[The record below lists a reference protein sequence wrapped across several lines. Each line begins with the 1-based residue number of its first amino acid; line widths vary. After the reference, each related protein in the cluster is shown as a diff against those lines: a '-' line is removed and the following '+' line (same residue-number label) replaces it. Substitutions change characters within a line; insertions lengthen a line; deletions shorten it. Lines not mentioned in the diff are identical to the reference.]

1 MDFNIKKINRLKTLI
16 TIFLVFLAG
25 LCLYVFE
32 DVFEGME
39 EKLVNLRSSLSTDG
53 GLYSGKFAH
62 HDDRIV
68 IISINDLTQYEAAKS
83 RELNLS
89 RWPWSRKIWA
99 QVVEYLERQ
108 NPELIVL
115 DLNFSNYEDITLNY
129 SSADVVL
136 AGTLSKYDNVILSTG
151 LRTSYEDT
159 NTINSA
165 KILDNFDNPF
175 LPAANQLD
183 IEITNPEIDNN
194 ISFYSHTPIPDI
206 YTKNTYMAV
215 TNLPVEKREDMVSR
229 SQPVY
234 KLLKGNRTYYLPS
247 IPLAVLLKH
256 SGAKEVRFLNDSIL
270 AGNYKIPLD
279 KNGQVLIN
287 WHGRVPV
294 YTDIPITS
302 ILLSMVRGVDYFEYD
317 NRQVPLEF
325 FKDKIIIIAQTQLNT
340 ETHDTPVAQEFP
352 DAEIKANIIDNYI
365 NDADITNTHKRQF
378 AKKLPLY
385 KAVLITVAF
394 CSAILFVILIA
405 TNMLLAFMN
414 GFLIIL
420 IYCWL
425 SFLIFCHPRFHLLL
439 DMSAPLYCMAVT
451 LFLTF
456 LLKAHHEY
464 KKRKKIERIFGNLV
478 SENVLKQLI
487 NKPHKLN
494 LKAGLQKVTVMS
506 CNIYNNIEINDVLSP
521 EHYIEMIN
529 KSFETIENIIF
540 KYNGTINRFVGNS
553 VLVYWGYPIH
563 SRKDTENA
571 IKAALEIEAE
581 IDKFNKEYFTDG
593 SGVLVRIAI
602 NHGAALI
609 GQVGSKNVSDF
620 TLLGDT
626 VDIIEKIENVCV
638 EFDKKI
644 IVTEQTVAN
653 LDKQPELL
661 FAGKIR
667 LKNSDKKITL
677 YEVKSL

>member
-1 MDFNIKKINRLKTLI
+1 MDFNIKKINRLKTVI
-16 TIFLVFLAG
+16 TIFIIILAG
-25 LCLYVFE
+25 FCLYVFK
-32 DVFEGME
+32 DVFERIE
-39 EKLVNLRSSLSTDG
+39 EKLVNVRSSLSTDC
-53 GLYSGKFAH
+53 GLYSSKFAH
-62 HDDRIV
+62 YDDRIV

-83 RELNLS
+83 AELNLS
-89 RWPWSRKIWA
+89 RWPWSRKVWA
-99 QVVEYLERQ
+99 QVVDYLEKQ
-108 NPELIVL
+108 HPEMIIL

-129 SSADVVL
+129 SSADVIL
-136 AGTLSKYDNVILSTG
+136 AETLSKYNNIILATG
-151 LRTSYEDT
+151 LRTSYDDT
-159 NTINSA
+159 NNINSA

-175 LPAANQLD
+175 LPSTDQLD
-183 IEITNPEIDNN
+183 ISITNPEIDNN

-215 TNLPVEKREDMVSR
+215 TNLPVDKREGIVKR

-247 IPLAVLLKH
+247 IPMAVLLKH
-256 SGAKEVRFLNDSIL
+256 TKAKEVEFKNNAVI

-287 WHGRVPV
+287 WHGRVPK
-294 YTDIPITS
+294 YTDIPVTS
-302 ILLSMVRGVDYFEYD
+302 ILLSMVRGVNYFEYD
-317 NRQVPLEF
+317 SREIPLDF
-325 FKDKIIIIAQTQLNT
+325 FKDKIILIAQTQLNT
-340 ETHDTPVAQEFP
+340 ETHDTPVAQDFP

-378 AKKLPLY
+378 AKKLPLV
-385 KAVLITVAF
+385 KTVMITVAF

-414 GFLIIL
+414 SFLIVL

-425 SFLIFCHPRFHLLL
+425 AFLIFCHPRFHLLL
-439 DMSAPLYCMAVT
+439 DMAAPLYCMTVT
-451 LFLTF
+451 LALAFI
-456 LLKAHHEY
+456 LKAHHEY

-494 LKAGLQKVTVMS
+494 LKAGLQKITVMS

-529 KSFETIENIIF
+529 KAFETIENIIF

-571 IKAALEIEAE
+571 IRAALEIEAE
-581 IDKFNKEYFTDG
+581 INKFNKEFFTEG
-593 SGVLVRIAI
+593 TGIKVRIAI

-626 VDIIEKIENVCV
+626 VDIIEKIENVCC
-638 EFDKKI
+638 EFDKNI
-644 IVTEQTVAN
+644 IVTEQTIAN
-653 LDKQPELL
+653 LDKKPDVV

-667 LKNSDKKITL
+667 LKNSEQKISL